1 MGDKIDPTAIMN
13 TLFVTI
19 SVKLLAHSFS
29 AACRGLWVVQP
40 SEPSECCAFSETQV
54 MSRRSQQLE
63 LLAVRHSNPSPPS
76 CDLQGNS
83 TVQFILWCAVS
94 LTS

>member
-29 AACRGLWVVQP
+29 AACCGLWVVQP
-40 SEPSECCAFSETQV
+40 LEPSECCAFSETQV
-54 MSRRSQQLE
+54 MSRRSQ
-63 LLAVRHSNPSPPS
+63 LAVGAFGCTPFKSVPS
-76 CDLQGNS
+76 L
-83 TVQFILWCAVS
+83 L
-94 LTS
+94 